1 MQQIP
6 FQTARKYAEDKCLI
20 QPLNT
25 TVIHKFYNTDCE
37 ARLNFV
43 DWCLLGMQHTE
54 IEVILIPHSGE
65 NCFQFSENMKL

>member
-1 MQQIP
+1 MKRIHATGSISDSKKICRGQV
-6 FQTARKYAEDKCLI
+6 
-20 QPLNT
+20 LNAAT
-25 TVIHKFYNTDCE
+25 HKFYNTDCE

-54 IEVILIPHSGE
+54 IDVILIPHSGE